1 MKSIQILT
9 TFLLFVSLTLF
20 SCVRTPGEGGRAS
33 ITGSVELIRRLVIY
47 TPEINEDSLSIAASN
62 VEVFIVYGDNIGP
75 DDKVD
80 TNPDG
85 DFTFEWLRTGDYTL
99 YVYSE
104 DTTIPISGV
113 APLPRVAVSFEI
125 EIQDKD
131 DVIQLDPFVIY
142 DDY

>member
-9 TFLLFVSLTLF
+9 TFLLFISLTLF
-20 SCVRTPGEGGRAS
+20 SCIRTPGEGGRAS
-33 ITGSVELIRRLVIY
+33 ITGSVELIRRVQLNNPSSPAD
-47 TPEINEDSLSIAASN
+47 TIAASN
-62 VEVFIVYGDNIGP
+62 VEVFIIYGDHLGP

-85 DFTFEWLRTGDYTL
+85 DFTFEWLRTGDYIL

-104 DTTIPISGV
+104 DTSVTT
-113 APLPRVAVSFEI
+113 PLPRVAVSYEI

-131 DVIQLDPFVIY
+131 DVVTLDPFVIY

>member
-9 TFLLFVSLTLF
+9 TFLLFVSLSLF

-33 ITGSVELIRRLVIY
+33 ITGSVELIRRVQLNNPQSNVD
-47 TPEINEDSLSIAASN
+47 TIAASN
-62 VEVFIVYGDNIGP
+62 VEVFIIYGDHLGP

-104 DTTIPISGV
+104 DTSVTST
-113 APLPRVAVSFEI
+113 PLPRVPVSFEI

>member
-20 SCVRTPGEGGRAS
+20 SCIRTPGEGGRAS
-33 ITGSVELIRRLVIY
+33 ITGSVDVIRRVVLFNPNSNPD
-47 TPEINEDSLSIAASN
+47 TIAASN
-62 VEVFIVYGDNIGP
+62 VEVFILYGDHVSP

-85 DFTFEWLRTGDYTL
+85 GFAFEWLRTGVYTL

-104 DTTIPISGV
+104 DTLTPTASST
-113 APLPRVAVSFEI
+113 PLPRIAFSYEVEI
-125 EIQDKD
+125 LDKD
-131 DVIQLDPFVIY
+131 DVVHLDPFTIY
-142 DDY
+142 DKY

>member
-9 TFLLFVSLTLF
+9 TFLLFISLTLF

-33 ITGSVELIRRLVIY
+33 ITGSVELIRRVQLNNPQSNVD
-47 TPEINEDSLSIAASN
+47 TIAASN
-62 VEVFIVYGDNIGP
+62 VEVFIIYGDHLGP

-104 DTTIPISGV
+104 DTSVTST
-113 APLPRVAVSFEI
+113 PLPRVPVSFEI

>member
-9 TFLLFVSLTLF
+9 NFLLFTSLTLF

-33 ITGSVELIRRLVIY
+33 VTGSVELVRRVQLNNPQSTVD
-47 TPEINEDSLSIAASN
+47 TIAASN
-62 VEVFIVYGDNIGP
+62 VEVFIIYGDHLGP

-85 DFTFEWLRTGDYTL
+85 DFTFEWLRTGAYTL
-99 YVYSE
+99 YVYSK
-104 DTTIPISGV
+104 DTSATST
-113 APLPRVAVSFEI
+113 PLPRVPVSYEI

>member
-33 ITGSVELIRRLVIY
+33 ITGSVELIRRVQLNNPQSNVD
-47 TPEINEDSLSIAASN
+47 TIAASN
-62 VEVFIVYGDNIGP
+62 VEVFIIYGDHLGP

-104 DTTIPISGV
+104 DTSVTST
-113 APLPRVAVSFEI
+113 PLPRVPVSFEI

-142 DDY
+142 EDY

>member
-1 MKSIQILT
+1 MKSFQILT
-9 TFLLFVSLTLF
+9 ILLLFISLTLF

-33 ITGSVELIRRLVIY
+33 ITGSVELIRRVQLNNPQSDVD
-47 TPEINEDSLSIAASN
+47 TIAASN
-62 VEVFIVYGDNIGP
+62 VEVFIIYGEHIGP

-85 DFTFEWLRTGDYTL
+85 DFAIEWLRTGDYTL

-104 DTTIPISGV
+104 DTSTTST
-113 APLPRVAVSFEI
+113 PLPRVAFSHEI
-125 EIQDKD
+125 EILDKD
-131 DVIQLDPFVIY
+131 DVIDLAPFIIY

>member
-9 TFLLFVSLTLF
+9 TFLLFISLTLF
-20 SCVRTPGEGGRAS
+20 SCIRTPGEGGRAS
-33 ITGSVELIRRLVIY
+33 ITGSVELIRRVQLNNPSSNVD
-47 TPEINEDSLSIAASN
+47 TIAASN
-62 VEVFIVYGDNIGP
+62 VEVFIIYGDHLGP

-85 DFTFEWLRTGDYTL
+85 DFTFEWLRTGDYIL

-104 DTTIPISGV
+104 DTSVTT
-113 APLPRVAVSFEI
+113 PLPRVAVSYEI

-131 DVIQLDPFVIY
+131 DVIHLDPFVIY

>member
-9 TFLLFVSLTLF
+9 TFLLVSTLTLF
-20 SCVRTPGEGGRAS
+20 SCIRTPGEGGSAS
-33 ITGSVELIRRLVIY
+33 ITGSVELIRRVQLNNPQSDVD
-47 TPEINEDSLSIAASN
+47 TIAASN
-62 VEVFIVYGDNIGP
+62 VEVFIIYGDRLGP

-104 DTTIPISGV
+104 DTSVTST
-113 APLPRVAVSFEI
+113 PLPRVAFSYEI

-131 DVIQLDPFVIY
+131 DVILLDPFVIY

>member
-9 TFLLFVSLTLF
+9 TFLLFISLSLF
-20 SCVRTPGEGGRAS
+20 SCIRTPGEGGRAS
-33 ITGSVELIRRLVIY
+33 ITGSVELIRRVQLNNPSSNVD
-47 TPEINEDSLSIAASN
+47 TIAASN
-62 VEVFIVYGDNIGP
+62 VEVFIIYGDHLGP

-85 DFTFEWLRTGDYTL
+85 DFTFEWLRTGDYIL

-104 DTTIPISGV
+104 DTSVTT
-113 APLPRVAVSFEI
+113 PLPRVAVSYEI

-131 DVIQLDPFVIY
+131 DVVTLDPFVIY

>member
-9 TFLLFVSLTLF
+9 TFLLFISLSLF
-20 SCVRTPGEGGRAS
+20 SCIRTPGEGGRAS
-33 ITGSVELIRRLVIY
+33 ITGSVELIRRVQLNNPTSNVD
-47 TPEINEDSLSIAASN
+47 TIAASN
-62 VEVFIVYGDNIGP
+62 VEVFIVYGDHLGP

-85 DFTFEWLRTGDYTL
+85 DFTFEWLRTGDYIL
-99 YVYSE
+99 YVYSK
-104 DTTIPISGV
+104 DTSVTT
-113 APLPRVAVSFEI
+113 PLPRVAVSYEI

-131 DVIQLDPFVIY
+131 DVIHLDPFVIY

>member
-1 MKSIQILT
+1 M
-9 TFLLFVSLTLF
+9 
-20 SCVRTPGEGGRAS
+20 
-33 ITGSVELIRRLVIY
+33 
-47 TPEINEDSLSIAASN
+47 
-62 VEVFIVYGDNIGP
+62 EVFIVYGDHLGP

-104 DTTIPISGV
+104 DTSVTST
-113 APLPRVAVSFEI
+113 PLPRVAVSYEI

-131 DVIQLDPFVIY
+131 DVIHLDPFVIY

>member
-33 ITGSVELIRRLVIY
+33 ITGSVELIRRVQLNNPQSNVD
-47 TPEINEDSLSIAASN
+47 TIAASN
-62 VEVFIVYGDNIGP
+62 VEVFIIYGDHLGP

-104 DTTIPISGV
+104 DTSVTST
-113 APLPRVAVSFEI
+113 PLPRVPVSFEI

>member
-9 TFLLFVSLTLF
+9 TFLLFISLTLF

-33 ITGSVELIRRLVIY
+33 ITGSVELIRRVQLNNPQSNVD
-47 TPEINEDSLSIAASN
+47 TIAASN
-62 VEVFIVYGDNIGP
+62 VEVFIIYGDHLGP

-104 DTTIPISGV
+104 DTSVTST
-113 APLPRVAVSFEI
+113 PLPRVSVSYEV

>member
-9 TFLLFVSLTLF
+9 TFLLFISLTLF
-20 SCVRTPGEGGRAS
+20 SCIRTPGEGGRAS
-33 ITGSVELIRRLVIY
+33 ITGSVDLIRRVQLNNPSSNVD
-47 TPEINEDSLSIAASN
+47 TIAASN
-62 VEVFIVYGDNIGP
+62 VEVFIIYGDHLGP

-85 DFTFEWLRTGDYTL
+85 DFTFEWLRTGDYIL

-104 DTTIPISGV
+104 DTSVTT
-113 APLPRVAVSFEI
+113 PLPRVAVSYEI

-131 DVIQLDPFVIY
+131 DVIHLDPFVIY

>member
-20 SCVRTPGEGGRAS
+20 SCIRTPGEGGRAS
-33 ITGSVELIRRLVIY
+33 ITGSVDLIRRVQLNNPSSNVD
-47 TPEINEDSLSIAASN
+47 TIAASN
-62 VEVFIVYGDNIGP
+62 VEVFIIYGDHLGP

-104 DTTIPISGV
+104 DTSVTST
-113 APLPRVAVSFEI
+113 PLPRVAVSYEI
-125 EIQDKD
+125 QIQDKD
-131 DVIQLDPFVIY
+131 DVIHLDPFVIY
-142 DDY
+142 DDL

>member
-20 SCVRTPGEGGRAS
+20 SCIRTPGEGGRAS
-33 ITGSVELIRRLVIY
+33 ITGSVDVIRRTTLY
-47 TPEINEDSLSIAASN
+47 NPSPADTIAASN
-62 VEVFIVYGDNIGP
+62 VEVFIIYGDHLGP

-104 DTTIPISGV
+104 DTSVTR
-113 APLPRVAVSFEI
+113 PLPRVAVSYEI

-131 DVIQLDPFVIY
+131 DVIHLDPFVIY
-142 DDY
+142 DKY

>member
-20 SCVRTPGEGGRAS
+20 SCIRTPGEGGRAS
-33 ITGSVELIRRLVIY
+33 ITGSVDLIRRVQLNNPSSNVD
-47 TPEINEDSLSIAASN
+47 TIAASN
-62 VEVFIVYGDNIGP
+62 VEVFIIYGDHLGP

-85 DFTFEWLRTGDYTL
+85 DFTFEWLRTGDYIL

-104 DTTIPISGV
+104 DTSVTT
-113 APLPRVAVSFEI
+113 PLPRVAVSYEI

-131 DVIQLDPFVIY
+131 DVIHLDPFVIY

>member
-20 SCVRTPGEGGRAS
+20 SCIRTPGEGGRAS
-33 ITGSVELIRRLVIY
+33 ITGSVDLIRRVQLNNPSSNVD
-47 TPEINEDSLSIAASN
+47 TIAASN
-62 VEVFIVYGDNIGP
+62 VEVFIIYGDHLGP

-104 DTTIPISGV
+104 DTSTTST
-113 APLPRVAVSFEI
+113 PLPRVAFSHEI
-125 EIQDKD
+125 EILDKD
-131 DVIQLDPFVIY
+131 DVIDLAPFIIY